1 MNQLT
6 EHHLRRK
13 SQCLFWIT
21 PPWVCYPKENEKIST
36 FSQLFTYLF
45 AYDLYLIF
53 YNVVKLFND
62 ECYFFIIRMIL
73 QVFSFCQ
80 MKMSTSFIVF
90 KYQYICFDLLELGKL
105 NRSCTYSWP
114 GNFQVFEVYI
124 QSLFNLPVVYTCDFA
139 IQGQMTQIKEFWFFI
154 PKTEMIL
161 LHFFGLSRTQF
172 CFFSLLKSVSYK
184 MSSRHLRFKSLP
196 SK

>member
-1 MNQLT
+1 M
-6 EHHLRRK
+6 
-13 SQCLFWIT
+13 F
-21 PPWVCYPKENEKIST
+21 V
-36 FSQLFTYLF
+36 
-45 AYDLYLIF
+45 YDLYLIF
-53 YNVVKLFND
+53 YNVDKLFND

-124 QSLFNLPVVYTCDFA
+124 QSLFNLSIVYLWFCNSGPNDSKNLDFLNL
-139 IQGQMTQIKEFWFFI
+139 KSRFF
-154 PKTEMIL
+154 

-172 CFFSLLKSVSYK
+172 CFFLLKSVSYK

>member
-1 MNQLT
+1 MINNLDCSNVRSFQWNVTNITYFLFVFCLL
-6 EHHLRRK
+6 ECRR
-13 SQCLFWIT
+13 CLA
-21 PPWVCYPKENEKIST
+21 
-36 FSQLFTYLF
+36 LFV
-45 AYDLYLIF
+45 YDLYLIF
-53 YNVVKLFND
+53 YNVDKLFND

-80 MKMSTSFIVF
+80 MKMSPSFIVF

-139 IQGQMTQIKEFWFFI
+139 IQGQMTQIILIFF
-154 PKTEMIL
+154 
-161 LHFFGLSRTQF
+161 F
-172 CFFSLLKSVSYK
+172 
-184 MSSRHLRFKSLP
+184 
-196 SK
+196 